1 MNRKE
6 IYAKIKEY
14 NLAEAIKKTFHE
26 NYTRIPS
33 ANLECFIS
41 DYVSSSGEEQEVI
54 NEEFAAADE
63 YYEEEPQEDILVD
76 DYSNDDGIFAQ
87 EMNQKFGSTNTE
99 YDIRNLADNLINGTL
114 D

>member
-41 DYVSSSGEEQEVI
+41 DYVSSRGKEQEVI
-54 NEEFAAADE
+54 GNTCKDAVEKSSLVKLVETL
-63 YYEEEPQEDILVD
+63 QKKHILLKSEVD
-76 DYSNDDGIFAQ
+76 YI
-87 EMNQKFGSTNTE
+87 
-99 YDIRNLADNLINGTL
+99 L
-114 D
+114 

>member
-41 DYVSSSGEEQEVI
+41 DYVSSRDEKREVI
-54 NEEFAAADE
+54 GDTRKDAVEKSSLVKLVETL
-63 YYEEEPQEDILVD
+63 QKKHILLKSEVD
-76 DYSNDDGIFAQ
+76 YI
-87 EMNQKFGSTNTE
+87 
-99 YDIRNLADNLINGTL
+99 L
-114 D
+114 

>member
-1 MNRKE
+1 MNREE

-41 DYVSSSGEEQEVI
+41 DYVSSRGEELKVI
-54 NEEFAAADE
+54 NDNHKDAVEKSSLVKLVETL
-63 YYEEEPQEDILVD
+63 QKKHILLKSEVD
-76 DYSNDDGIFAQ
+76 YI
-87 EMNQKFGSTNTE
+87 
-99 YDIRNLADNLINGTL
+99 L
-114 D
+114 

>member
-41 DYVSSSGEEQEVI
+41 D
-54 NEEFAAADE
+54 
-63 YYEEEPQEDILVD
+63 
-76 DYSNDDGIFAQ
+76 
-87 EMNQKFGSTNTE
+87 
-99 YDIRNLADNLINGTL
+99 
-114 D
+114 

>member
-41 DYVSSSGEEQEVI
+41 DYVSSRGEEQEVI
-54 NEEFAAADE
+54 GDTRKDAVKKSSLVKLVETL
-63 YYEEEPQEDILVD
+63 QKKHILLKSEVD
-76 DYSNDDGIFAQ
+76 YI
-87 EMNQKFGSTNTE
+87 
-99 YDIRNLADNLINGTL
+99 L
-114 D
+114 

>member
-41 DYVSSSGEEQEVI
+41 DYVSSRGEEQEVI
-54 NEEFAAADE
+54 DNNRKDAVEKSSLVKLVETL
-63 YYEEEPQEDILVD
+63 QKKHILLKSEVD
-76 DYSNDDGIFAQ
+76 YI
-87 EMNQKFGSTNTE
+87 
-99 YDIRNLADNLINGTL
+99 L
-114 D
+114 

>member
-41 DYVSSSGEEQEVI
+41 DYVTSHGEEPEVVKVKHKDTV
-54 NEEFAAADE
+54 EKSSLVKLVE
-63 YYEEEPQEDILVD
+63 ILQKKHILLKSEVD
-76 DYSNDDGIFAQ
+76 YI
-87 EMNQKFGSTNTE
+87 
-99 YDIRNLADNLINGTL
+99 L
-114 D
+114 

>member
-41 DYVSSSGEEQEVI
+41 DYVSSRGEEQEVI
-54 NEEFAAADE
+54 DDNHKDAVEKSSLVKLVE
-63 YYEEEPQEDILVD
+63 ILQKKHILLKSEVD
-76 DYSNDDGIFAQ
+76 YI
-87 EMNQKFGSTNTE
+87 
-99 YDIRNLADNLINGTL
+99 L
-114 D
+114 

>member
-14 NLAEAIKKTFHE
+14 NLAETIKKTFHE

-41 DYVSSSGEEQEVI
+41 DYVSSRGEEQEVI
-54 NEEFAAADE
+54 SDTRKDDVEKSSLVKLVETL
-63 YYEEEPQEDILVD
+63 QKKHILLKSEVD
-76 DYSNDDGIFAQ
+76 YI
-87 EMNQKFGSTNTE
+87 
-99 YDIRNLADNLINGTL
+99 L
-114 D
+114 

>member
-41 DYVSSSGEEQEVI
+41 NYVSSNGEKLKVI
-54 NEEFAAADE
+54 NNNH
-63 YYEEEPQEDILVD
+63 EDTVEKSSLVKLVETLQKKHILLKSEVD
-76 DYSNDDGIFAQ
+76 YI
-87 EMNQKFGSTNTE
+87 
-99 YDIRNLADNLINGTL
+99 L
-114 D
+114 

>member
-41 DYVSSSGEEQEVI
+41 DYVTSHGEKPEVVKVKHKDAVEKSSLVKLVETLQKKHILLKSEV
-54 NEEFAAADE
+54 D
-63 YYEEEPQEDILVD
+63 YIL
-76 DYSNDDGIFAQ
+76 
-87 EMNQKFGSTNTE
+87 
-99 YDIRNLADNLINGTL
+99 
-114 D
+114 

>member
-41 DYVSSSGEEQEVI
+41 DYVSSRGEEQEVI
-54 NEEFAAADE
+54 CGTRKDAVEKSSLVKLVETL
-63 YYEEEPQEDILVD
+63 QKKHILLKSEVD
-76 DYSNDDGIFAQ
+76 YI
-87 EMNQKFGSTNTE
+87 
-99 YDIRNLADNLINGTL
+99 L
-114 D
+114 

>member
-41 DYVSSSGEEQEVI
+41 DYVSSRDEKQEVI
-54 NEEFAAADE
+54 GDTRKDAIEKSLLVKLVETL
-63 YYEEEPQEDILVD
+63 QKKHILLKSEVD
-76 DYSNDDGIFAQ
+76 YI
-87 EMNQKFGSTNTE
+87 
-99 YDIRNLADNLINGTL
+99 L
-114 D
+114 

>member
-41 DYVSSSGEEQEVI
+41 DYVSSRGEKPEVVKVKHKDTV
-54 NEEFAAADE
+54 EKSSLVKLVETL
-63 YYEEEPQEDILVD
+63 QKKHILLKSEVD
-76 DYSNDDGIFAQ
+76 YI
-87 EMNQKFGSTNTE
+87 
-99 YDIRNLADNLINGTL
+99 L
-114 D
+114 

>member
-41 DYVSSSGEEQEVI
+41 DYVSSSGKELKVI
-54 NEEFAAADE
+54 NDNH
-63 YYEEEPQEDILVD
+63 EDAVEKSLLVKLVETLQKKHILLKSEVD
-76 DYSNDDGIFAQ
+76 YI
-87 EMNQKFGSTNTE
+87 
-99 YDIRNLADNLINGTL
+99 L
-114 D
+114 

>member
-41 DYVSSSGEEQEVI
+41 DYVSSRGEELKVIDDNRKDAVEKSSLVKLVETLQKKHILLKSEV
-54 NEEFAAADE
+54 D
-63 YYEEEPQEDILVD
+63 YIL
-76 DYSNDDGIFAQ
+76 
-87 EMNQKFGSTNTE
+87 
-99 YDIRNLADNLINGTL
+99 
-114 D
+114 

>member
-41 DYVSSSGEEQEVI
+41 DYVSSRGEEQEVI
-54 NEEFAAADE
+54 SDTRKDDVEKSSLVKLVETL
-63 YYEEEPQEDILVD
+63 QKKHILLKSEVD
-76 DYSNDDGIFAQ
+76 YI
-87 EMNQKFGSTNTE
+87 
-99 YDIRNLADNLINGTL
+99 L
-114 D
+114 

>member
-41 DYVSSSGEEQEVI
+41 DYVSSRGEELKVI
-54 NEEFAAADE
+54 NDNHKDAVEKSSLVKLVETL
-63 YYEEEPQEDILVD
+63 QKKHILLKSEVD
-76 DYSNDDGIFAQ
+76 CI
-87 EMNQKFGSTNTE
+87 
-99 YDIRNLADNLINGTL
+99 L
-114 D
+114 

>member
-41 DYVSSSGEEQEVI
+41 DYVSSRDEELKVI
-54 NEEFAAADE
+54 NDNHKDAVEKSSLVKLVETL
-63 YYEEEPQEDILVD
+63 QKKHILLKSEVD
-76 DYSNDDGIFAQ
+76 YI
-87 EMNQKFGSTNTE
+87 
-99 YDIRNLADNLINGTL
+99 L
-114 D
+114 

>member
-41 DYVSSSGEEQEVI
+41 DYVSSRDEKQEVI
-54 NEEFAAADE
+54 GDTRKDAVEKSSLVKLVETL
-63 YYEEEPQEDILVD
+63 QKKHILLKSEVD
-76 DYSNDDGIFAQ
+76 YI
-87 EMNQKFGSTNTE
+87 
-99 YDIRNLADNLINGTL
+99 L
-114 D
+114 

>member
-14 NLAEAIKKTFHE
+14 NLAETIKKTFHE

-41 DYVSSSGEEQEVI
+41 DYVSSSDEEQEVI
-54 NEEFAAADE
+54 GDTRKDAVEKSSLVKLVETL
-63 YYEEEPQEDILVD
+63 QKKHILLKSEVD
-76 DYSNDDGIFAQ
+76 YI
-87 EMNQKFGSTNTE
+87 
-99 YDIRNLADNLINGTL
+99 L
-114 D
+114 

>member
-41 DYVSSSGEEQEVI
+41 DYVSSRGEELKVI
-54 NEEFAAADE
+54 NDNHKDTVEKSSLVKLVETL
-63 YYEEEPQEDILVD
+63 QKKHILLKSEVD
-76 DYSNDDGIFAQ
+76 YI
-87 EMNQKFGSTNTE
+87 
-99 YDIRNLADNLINGTL
+99 L
-114 D
+114 

>member
-41 DYVSSSGEEQEVI
+41 DYVSSRGEELKVI
-54 NEEFAAADE
+54 NDNHKDAVEKSSLVKLVETL
-63 YYEEEPQEDILVD
+63 QKKHILLNSEVN
-76 DYSNDDGIFAQ
+76 YI
-87 EMNQKFGSTNTE
+87 
-99 YDIRNLADNLINGTL
+99 L
-114 D
+114 

>member
-41 DYVSSSGEEQEVI
+41 DYVSSRGEELKVI
-54 NEEFAAADE
+54 NDNHKDAVEKSSLVKLVE
-63 YYEEEPQEDILVD
+63 ILQKKHILLKSEVD
-76 DYSNDDGIFAQ
+76 YI
-87 EMNQKFGSTNTE
+87 
-99 YDIRNLADNLINGTL
+99 L
-114 D
+114 

>member
-41 DYVSSSGEEQEVI
+41 DYVSSRGEELKVI
-54 NEEFAAADE
+54 NDNHKDAVEESSLVKLVE
-63 YYEEEPQEDILVD
+63 TLQKKHILLKSEVD
-76 DYSNDDGIFAQ
+76 YI
-87 EMNQKFGSTNTE
+87 
-99 YDIRNLADNLINGTL
+99 L
-114 D
+114 